1 MRLRQEAFTFIEVKR
16 VLVFFF
22 YWGGGFKKLVLK
34 FDIFVLFSNVQ
45 DLEDIFLTLDLEL
58 SRAEVKK
65 LASKLAGAKDHVNY
79 RVLTDVEVGS
89 PEQVY
94 YTFLSPGCYQ
104 NNIYFNISSF
114 I

>member
-1 MRLRQEAFTFIEVKR
+1 M
-16 VLVFFF
+16 FFF
-22 YWGGGFKKLVLK
+22 LIGGGGFKKLVLK
-34 FDIFVLFSNVQ
+34 FDVFVLFSNVQ

-65 LASKLAGAKDHVNY
+65 LASKLAGVKDHVNY

-94 YTFLSPGCYQ
+94 YTFLSPGYYQ
-104 NNIYFNISSF
+104 NNIYF
-114 I
+114 

>member
-1 MRLRQEAFTFIEVKR
+1 MRLRQEAFTSIDVKR
-16 VLVFFF
+16 VIGFFIFFF
-22 YWGGGFKKLVLK
+22 WGGGFKKLVLK
-34 FDIFVLFSNVQ
+34 IIVFVLFSNVQ

-94 YTFLSPGCYQ
+94 YTFLSPE